1 MENQTTGTVKWFN
14 TTKGYG
20 FILTEDGKEV
30 FVHYT
35 DILSEGFRNLS
46 EGDRVSFTLSDTG
59 KGLRA
64 LNVVKAESESE

>member
-1 MENQTTGTVKWFN
+1 MEEYVNGTVKWFN
-14 TTKGYG
+14 TNKGFG

-35 DILSEGFRNLS
+35 DIAFDGFRNLA
-46 EGDRVSFTLSDTG
+46 EGEKVIFKITQTG

-64 LNVVKAESESE
+64 AEVKKSE